1 MRKGIVLQW
10 HCPTRKSKE
19 TSLSVKIVMMS
30 TFLSLI
36 IVTKV
41 ILTLGCII
49 RLLQVVKRWR
59 KFATK
64 FGNSK
69 ETLVGLGDRVLLW
82 ISKQLWVHFWLLFI
96 YSFTFI
102 IIIIIIIFIIIII
115 LFFECQ
121 QIIKHLGNFSLQVF
135 LLNFSSTQGFPQR
148 TKD

>member
-36 IVTKV
+36 KVTKV

-69 ETLVGLGDRVLLW
+69 ETLVRLGDRVLLL
-82 ISKQLWVHFWLLFI
+82 ISKQLQVHFWLLFI
-96 YSFTFI
+96 YSCTFI
-102 IIIIIIIFIIIII
+102 IIIIIIIIII

>member
-10 HCPTRKSKE
+10 HCPIRKSKE

-49 RLLQVVKRWR
+49 RLLPVVKRWG

-82 ISKQLWVHFWLLFI
+82 ISKQLQVHFWLLFT

-102 IIIIIIIFIIIII
+102 IIIIIVII

-135 LLNFSSTQGFPQR
+135 LLNISSTQGFPEG

>member
-82 ISKQLWVHFWLLFI
+82 ISKQLHVHFWLLFI

-102 IIIIIIIFIIIII
+102 IIIIVI